1 MYARQITSEETY
13 TLREARC
20 IINAERKTKRESLL
34 YKAKQKIV
42 GLLAI
47 GISIASPILLDGDA
61 TISVIMLPLGI
72 YMIFTKEKVIYWK
85 AIMFQTATW
94 VMRFVFIC
102 CCERLWRSYSCKVI
116 FFQKVYEWYNQN
128 NVHWF

>member
-13 TLREARC
+13 TLSEAKR
-20 IINAERKTKRESLL
+20 IINAEHKTKKESLL
-34 YKAKQKIV
+34 YNAKQKFI

-47 GISIASPILLDGDA
+47 GISIASPLLLDGDA

-85 AIMFQTATW
+85 VTTHKPAIW
-94 VMRFVFIC
+94 VM
-102 CCERLWRSYSCKVI
+102 
-116 FFQKVYEWYNQN
+116 
-128 NVHWF
+128 

>member
-13 TLREARC
+13 TLQEAKR
-20 IINAERKTKRESLL
+20 IINAERKAKRESLL

-42 GLLAI
+42 GLFAI

-72 YMIFTKEKVIYWK
+72 YMLFTKEKVI
-85 AIMFQTATW
+85 M
-94 VMRFVFIC
+94 
-102 CCERLWRSYSCKVI
+102 
-116 FFQKVYEWYNQN
+116 
-128 NVHWF
+128 